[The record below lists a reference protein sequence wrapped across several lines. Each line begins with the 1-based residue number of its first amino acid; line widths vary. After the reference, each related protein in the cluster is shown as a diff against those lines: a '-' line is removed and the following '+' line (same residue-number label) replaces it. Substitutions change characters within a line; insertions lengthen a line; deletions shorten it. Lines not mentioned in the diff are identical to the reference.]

1 MRPLEGLI
9 EGVIKEIGEDVS
21 REGLR
26 RTPERV
32 AEAIGFLTQ
41 GYHQD
46 PRAILNE
53 AIFEEDYDEMV
64 VVRDIDFYSLCEHHM
79 LPFFGRAHVA
89 YIPDGRIVGLS
100 KLARIVEMF
109 SRRLQVQERLTRQ
122 IANLI
127 ETALSPRG
135 VAVVLEAQHL
145 CMMMRGIQKQ
155 NSYAITSAMLGD
167 CESDPKT
174 RGEVMQ
180 LIHPRR

>member
-1 MRPLEGLI
+1 MKPIEGLI
-9 EGVIKEIGEDVS
+9 EAVLKELGEDPS

-32 AEAIGFLTQ
+32 ESALQFLTS

-46 PRAILNE
+46 PKLILNE
-53 AIFEEDYDEMV
+53 AIFEEDCNEMV
-64 VVRDIDFYSLCEHHM
+64 IVKDIDFYSLCEHHL

-100 KLARIVEMF
+100 KLARLVEMF
-109 SRRLQVQERLTRQ
+109 AHRLQVQERLTRE

-155 NSYAITSAMLGD
+155 NSLAITSAMLGEFETD
-167 CESDPKT
+167 EKT
-174 RGEVMQ
+174 RAELLQ
-180 LIHPRR
+180 LIRLR